1 MRAFK
6 SGSSFVIVAAL
17 LAAGCAFT
25 PVKPGMT
32 REEVFALRGT
42 PSRVLPLD
50 AGTRLQ
56 YSGQPLGQFA
66 TMIDLD
72 ASGRVVSVREV
83 LTPAE
88 FSRVQPG
95 KWTRADMEREFGRP
109 ARIDR
114 VASWSGDIM
123 TYRWRDNDQPMFFWA
138 YLDGNNVIQRTGQG
152 MEFPLRV
159 KDR

>member
-6 SGSSFVIVAAL
+6 SASSLVVAAL
-17 LAAGCAFT
+17 LATGCAFT
-25 PVKPGMT
+25 PIKPGMA
-32 REEVFALRGT
+32 REEVLALRGT
-42 PSRVLPLD
+42 PSRVVQLD

-72 ASGRVVSVREV
+72 AAGRVVSVREV

-109 ARIDR
+109 AKIDR

-159 KDR
+159 NDR